1 MIQLQD
7 VKKQYDTD
15 GLAVWALK
23 GINADIGAGEFC
35 AIMGRSGSGKSTLL
49 NILGL
54 MDRPTS
60 GHYFLDS
67 EDVAQLSDDRLS
79 ELRNRQIGFVFQ
91 SFHLLPRL
99 SALDN
104 VLLPLR
110 FSTSPPADPL
120 AAAKQLLDRVGLA
133 DRAGHRPN
141 EMSGGQRQRVAIA
154 RALINNPKVL
164 LADEPTGNLDTSTAD
179 QIIDLFKEL
188 NAEGQTIVL
197 VTHEPDVAAHADRQ
211 IVLLDGLVME
221 AQHAA

>member
-1 MIQLQD
+1 MIQLKD
-7 VKKQYDTD
+7 LKKQYDTD

-23 GINADIGAGEFC
+23 GINAHIRPGEFC

-60 GHYFLDS
+60 GQYLLDGD
-67 EDVAQLSDDRLS
+67 DVAQLSDDRLS

-110 FSTSPPADPL
+110 FSVNPPADPN
-120 AAAKQLLDRVGLA
+120 AAAMHLLDRVGLA
-133 DRAGHRPN
+133 DRARHKPN

-154 RALINNPKVL
+154 RALINSPKVL

-179 QIIDLFKEL
+179 QIIALFKEL
-188 NAEGQTIVL
+188 NNEGQTIVL

-211 IVLLDGLVME
+211 IVLLDGLVTE
-221 AQHAA
+221 NQRAA

>member
-1 MIQLQD
+1 MIQLKD
-7 VKKQYDTD
+7 LKKQYDTD

-23 GINADIGAGEFC
+23 GINAHIRSGEFC

-60 GHYFLDS
+60 GQYLLDGD
-67 EDVAQLSDDRLS
+67 DVAQLPDDRLS

-110 FSTSPPADPL
+110 FSENPPADPG
-120 AAAKQLLDRVGLA
+120 AAAMHLLDRVGLA
-133 DRAGHRPN
+133 DRARHKPN

-154 RALINNPKVL
+154 RALINSPKVL
-164 LADEPTGNLDTSTAD
+164 LADEPTGNLDTGTAE
-179 QIIDLFKEL
+179 QIIALFKEL
-188 NAEGQTIVL
+188 NNEGQTIVL

-211 IVLLDGLVME
+211 IVLLDGLVTE
-221 AQHAA
+221 NQRAA

>member
-1 MIQLQD
+1 MIQLKD
-7 VKKQYDTD
+7 LKKQYDTD
-15 GLAVWALK
+15 GLAVWALR
-23 GINADIGAGEFC
+23 GINAHIRAGEFC

-60 GHYFLDS
+60 GHYLLDS
-67 EDVAQLSDDRLS
+67 EDVAQLPDDRLS

-110 FSTSPPADPL
+110 FSTDPPADPH
-120 AAAKQLLDRVGLA
+120 AAAMHLLDRVGLA
-133 DRAGHRPN
+133 DRARHKPN

-154 RALINNPKVL
+154 RALINTPKVL

-179 QIIDLFKEL
+179 QIIALFKEL
-188 NAEGQTIVL
+188 NDEGQTIVL

-211 IVLLDGLVME
+211 IVLLDGLVTE
-221 AQHAA
+221 NQRAA